1 MSILNK
7 ISLILGKEK
16 ISLILGK
23 ETGLKQSVLPLSIL
37 SGIVLILFFLIVGD
51 LREFFEAGGPVLW
64 GILLV
69 TMIMW
74 TLIIERFWYF
84 RNLMPALS
92 NKALN
97 QWNDISNKG
106 DWFSMR
112 IRDQII
118 SEVSAETRKFILT
131 IETMMQILPL
141 LGLLGTVVGMIKVF
155 DVMTFFGTGNARLM
169 ASGVS
174 QATIPTMAGLVAAIS
189 GVYIANLLKRKAE
202 DEINKVAD
210 QLIIHE

>member
-1 MSILNK
+1 MSVLNK
-7 ISLILGKEK
+7 LSSII
-16 ISLILGK
+16 GK
-23 ETGLKQSVLPLSIL
+23 ETDLKQSALSLSIL
-37 SGIVLILFFLIVGD
+37 AGLVLIIFFIIAGD

-84 RNLMPALS
+84 KNLMPSLTS
-92 NKALN
+92 DALN
-97 QWNDISNKG
+97 QWSVISNKG
-106 DWFSMR
+106 DWYSMR

-118 SEVSAETRKFILT
+118 SQVSAETKKFILT

-189 GVYIANLLKRKAE
+189 GLYIANLLKRKAD
-202 DEINKVAD
+202 DEINKIAD
-210 QLIIHE
+210 QLTISE

>member
-7 ISLILGKEK
+7 ISSIIGT
-16 ISLILGK
+16 
-23 ETGLKQSVLPLSIL
+23 ETDLKQSALPLSIL
-37 SGIVLILFFLIVGD
+37 SGLVLIIFFIIAGE

-84 RNLMPALS
+84 KNLMPALS
-92 NKALN
+92 DKALN
-97 QWNDISNKG
+97 QWSNISNKG

-118 SEVSAETRKFILT
+118 SEVSGETRKFLLT

>member
-7 ISLILGKEK
+7 LSSII
-16 ISLILGK
+16 GK
-23 ETGLKQSVLPLSIL
+23 ETDLKQSALSLSVLAGL
-37 SGIVLILFFLIVGD
+37 VLIIFFVIAAD

-84 RNLMPALS
+84 KNLMPSLT
-92 NKALN
+92 NDALN
-97 QWNDISNKG
+97 QWGTVSNKG
-106 DWFSMR
+106 DWYSMR

-189 GVYIANLLKRKAE
+189 GLYIANLLKRKAE
-202 DEINKVAD
+202 DEINKIAD
-210 QLIIHE
+210 QLTISE

>member
-1 MSILNK
+1 MI
-7 ISLILGKEK
+7 IFF
-16 ISLILGK
+16 
-23 ETGLKQSVLPLSIL
+23 
-37 SGIVLILFFLIVGD
+37 IVAGD

-84 RNLMPALS
+84 KNLMPSLTS
-92 NKALN
+92 DALN
-97 QWNDISNKG
+97 QWSVISNKG
-106 DWFSMR
+106 DWYSMR

-118 SEVSAETRKFILT
+118 SQVSAETKKFILT

-189 GVYIANLLKRKAE
+189 GLYIANLLKRKAD
-202 DEINKVAD
+202 DEINKIAD
-210 QLIIHE
+210 QLTISE

>member
-7 ISLILGKEK
+7 LSSII
-16 ISLILGK
+16 GK
-23 ETGLKQSVLPLSIL
+23 ETDLKQSALSLSVLAGL
-37 SGIVLILFFLIVGD
+37 VLIIFFMIAGD

-84 RNLMPALS
+84 KNLMPSLT
-92 NKALN
+92 NDALN
-97 QWNDISNKG
+97 QWSTVSSKG
-106 DWFSMR
+106 DWYSMR

-189 GVYIANLLKRKAE
+189 GLYIANLLKRKAE
-202 DEINKVAD
+202 DEINKIAD
-210 QLIIHE
+210 QLTISE

>member
-1 MSILNK
+1 MSILN
-7 ISLILGKEK
+7 K

-112 IRDQII
+112 IRDQIC
-118 SEVSAETRKFILT
+118 
-131 IETMMQILPL
+131 L
-141 LGLLGTVVGMIKVF
+141 LYTSPSPR
-155 DVMTFFGTGNARLM
+155 D
-169 ASGVS
+169 
-174 QATIPTMAGLVAAIS
+174 
-189 GVYIANLLKRKAE
+189 
-202 DEINKVAD
+202 
-210 QLIIHE
+210 

>member
-7 ISLILGKEK
+7 ISLILGKE
-16 ISLILGK
+16 
-23 ETGLKQSVLPLSIL
+23 TGLNKQSVLPLSIL
-37 SGIVLILFFLIVGD
+37 SGIVLILFFLIVRD

>member
-7 ISLILGKEK
+7 LSSIIE
-16 ISLILGK
+16 K
-23 ETGLKQSVLPLSIL
+23 ETDLKQSALPLSIL
-37 SGIVLILFFLIVGD
+37 AGLVLIIFFIIAGD

-74 TLIIERFWYF
+74 TLIIERFSYF
-84 RNLMPALS
+84 KNLMPSLTNGALS
-92 NKALN
+92 
-97 QWNDISNKG
+97 QWSAVSNKG
-106 DWFSMR
+106 DWYSMR

-189 GVYIANLLKRKAE
+189 GLYIANLLKRKAE
-202 DEINKVAD
+202 DEINKIAD
-210 QLIIHE
+210 QLTISE

>member
-7 ISLILGKEK
+7 LSSII
-16 ISLILGK
+16 GK
-23 ETGLKQSVLPLSIL
+23 ETDLKQSALSLFIL
-37 SGIVLILFFLIVGD
+37 AGLVLIIFFVIAAD

-84 RNLMPALS
+84 KNLMPSLT
-92 NKALN
+92 NDALN
-97 QWNDISNKG
+97 QWGTVSNKG
-106 DWFSMR
+106 DWYSMR

-189 GVYIANLLKRKAE
+189 GLYIANLLKRKAE
-202 DEINKVAD
+202 DEINKIAD
-210 QLIIHE
+210 QLTISE

>member
-1 MSILNK
+1 MSSLKNFLSWFEGQSIGRETAIILATF
-7 ISLILGKEK
+7 SLVGVGFLT
-16 ISLILGK
+16 L
-23 ETGLKQSVLPLSIL
+23 VLPEIR
-37 SGIVLILFFLIVGD
+37 D
-51 LREFFEAGGPVLW
+51 FFEAGGPVLW

-69 TMIMW
+69 TTIMW
-74 TLIIERFWYF
+74 TLIIERFWF
-84 RNLMPALS
+84 FQFLLPVRRHQA
-92 NKALN
+92 
-97 QWNDISNKG
+97 ISEWEAIDNKG

-118 SEVSAETRKFILT
+118 SQVSVDSKKFLLT

-189 GVYIANLLKRKAE
+189 GLYIANLLKRKAD
-202 DEINKVAD
+202 DEVSRVAD
-210 QLIIHE
+210 QLVIE

>member
-7 ISLILGKEK
+7 ITSFIGKE
-16 ISLILGK
+16 SD
-23 ETGLKQSVLPLSIL
+23 LKQSVLPLSIL
-37 SGIVLILFFLIVGD
+37 SGLVLIIFFLIAGE

-84 RNLMPALS
+84 KNMMPSLSDKALS
-92 NKALN
+92 
-97 QWNDISNKG
+97 QWSNISNKG

-118 SEVSAETRKFILT
+118 SEVSGETRKFLLT

>member
-7 ISLILGKEK
+7 ISSIIGT
-16 ISLILGK
+16 
-23 ETGLKQSVLPLSIL
+23 ETDLKQSALPLSIL
-37 SGIVLILFFLIVGD
+37 SGLVLILFFLIAGE

-84 RNLMPALS
+84 KNLMPALS
-92 NKALN
+92 DKALN
-97 QWNDISNKG
+97 QWSNISNKG

-118 SEVSAETRKFILT
+118 SEVSGETRKFLLT

-169 ASGVS
+169 ASGDS

>member
-1 MSILNK
+1 MSVLNK
-7 ISLILGKEK
+7 LSSIIGKKTDLE
-16 ISLILGK
+16 
-23 ETGLKQSVLPLSIL
+23 QSAVSLSIL
-37 SGIVLILFFLIVGD
+37 AGLVMIIFFIVAGD

-84 RNLMPALS
+84 KNLMPSLTS
-92 NKALN
+92 DALN
-97 QWNDISNKG
+97 QWSVVSNKG
-106 DWFSMR
+106 DWYSMR

-118 SEVSAETRKFILT
+118 SEVSAETKKFILT

-189 GVYIANLLKRKAE
+189 GLYIANLLKRKAD
-202 DEINKVAD
+202 DEINKIAD
-210 QLIIHE
+210 QLTISE

>member
-7 ISLILGKEK
+7 LSSII
-16 ISLILGK
+16 GK
-23 ETGLKQSVLPLSIL
+23 ETDLKQSALTLSIL
-37 SGIVLILFFLIVGD
+37 AGLVLIIFFIIAGD

-84 RNLMPALS
+84 KNLMPSLTS
-92 NKALN
+92 DALN
-97 QWNDISNKG
+97 QWSVVSNKG
-106 DWFSMR
+106 DWYSMR

-118 SEVSAETRKFILT
+118 SEVSAETKKFILT

-189 GVYIANLLKRKAE
+189 GLYIANLLKRKAD
-202 DEINKVAD
+202 DEINKIAD
-210 QLIIHE
+210 QLTISE

>member
-7 ISLILGKEK
+7 ISSIIGT
-16 ISLILGK
+16 
-23 ETGLKQSVLPLSIL
+23 ETDLKQSALPLFIL
-37 SGIVLILFFLIVGD
+37 SGLVLILFFLIAGE

-84 RNLMPALS
+84 KNLMPALS
-92 NKALN
+92 DKALN
-97 QWNDISNKG
+97 QWSNISNKG

-118 SEVSAETRKFILT
+118 SEVSGETRKFLLT

-210 QLIIHE
+210 QLIIHK

>member
-7 ISLILGKEK
+7 LSSII
-16 ISLILGK
+16 GK
-23 ETGLKQSVLPLSIL
+23 ETDLKQSAFTLSIL
-37 SGIVLILFFLIVGD
+37 AGLVLIIFFMIAGD

-84 RNLMPALS
+84 KNLMPSLT
-92 NKALN
+92 NDALN
-97 QWNDISNKG
+97 QWSTVSSKG
-106 DWFSMR
+106 DWYSMR

-189 GVYIANLLKRKAE
+189 GLYIANLLKRKAE
-202 DEINKVAD
+202 DEINKIAD
-210 QLIIHE
+210 QLTISE

>member
-1 MSILNK
+1 MSFLKNFLIWFEGQSIGRETTIILA
-7 ISLILGKEK
+7 IFSLVGASFIWLILPE
-16 ISLILGK
+16 IR
-23 ETGLKQSVLPLSIL
+23 
-37 SGIVLILFFLIVGD
+37 D
-51 LREFFEAGGPVLW
+51 FFEAGGPVLW

-69 TMIMW
+69 TTIMW
-74 TLIIERFWYF
+74 TLIIERFWFFQYLLPV
-84 RNLMPALS
+84 RRHQAITEWEAIN
-92 NKALN
+92 
-97 QWNDISNKG
+97 NKG
-106 DWFSMR
+106 DWFSRR

-118 SEVSAETRKFILT
+118 SQVSVDTKKFLLT

-189 GVYIANLLKRKAE
+189 GLYIANLLKRKAD
-202 DEINKVAD
+202 DEVSRVAD
-210 QLIIHE
+210 QLVIE

>member
-1 MSILNK
+1 MSVLNK
-7 ISLILGKEK
+7 LSSIIE
-16 ISLILGK
+16 K
-23 ETGLKQSVLPLSIL
+23 ETDLKQSTVSLSIL
-37 SGIVLILFFLIVGD
+37 AGLVLIIFFIIAGD

-84 RNLMPALS
+84 KNLMPSLT
-92 NKALN
+92 NDVLN
-97 QWNDISNKG
+97 QWSAVSNKG
-106 DWFSMR
+106 DWYSMR

-189 GVYIANLLKRKAE
+189 GLYIANLLKRKAE
-202 DEINKVAD
+202 DEINKIAD
-210 QLIIHE
+210 QLTISE

>member
-1 MSILNK
+1 MSVLNK
-7 ISLILGKEK
+7 LSSII
-16 ISLILGK
+16 GK
-23 ETGLKQSVLPLSIL
+23 ETDLKQSAVSLSIL
-37 SGIVLILFFLIVGD
+37 AGLVLIIFFIIAGD

-84 RNLMPALS
+84 KNLMPSLTS
-92 NKALN
+92 DALN
-97 QWNDISNKG
+97 QWSVVSNKG
-106 DWFSMR
+106 DWYSMR

-118 SEVSAETRKFILT
+118 SEVSAETKKFILT

-189 GVYIANLLKRKAE
+189 GLYIANLLKRKAD
-202 DEINKVAD
+202 DEINKIAD
-210 QLIIHE
+210 QLTISE

>member
-7 ISLILGKEK
+7 ISSIIGT
-16 ISLILGK
+16 
-23 ETGLKQSVLPLSIL
+23 ETDLKQSALPLSIL
-37 SGIVLILFFLIVGD
+37 SGLVLILFFLIAGE

-84 RNLMPALS
+84 KNLMPALS
-92 NKALN
+92 DKALN
-97 QWNDISNKG
+97 QWSNISNKG

-118 SEVSAETRKFILT
+118 SEVSGETRKFLLT

-210 QLIIHE
+210 LSLIHI

>member
-1 MSILNK
+1 MSYLKNFLSWFEVQSIGRETAIILAAFSLVGVGLV
-7 ISLILGKEK
+7 SLILPE
-16 ISLILGK
+16 IR
-23 ETGLKQSVLPLSIL
+23 
-37 SGIVLILFFLIVGD
+37 D
-51 LREFFEAGGPVLW
+51 FFEVGGPVLW

-69 TMIMW
+69 TTIMW
-74 TLIIERFWYF
+74 TLIIERFWF
-84 RNLMPALS
+84 FQFLLPVRRHQAMSEWEAI
-92 NKALN
+92 
-97 QWNDISNKG
+97 DNKG

-118 SEVSAETRKFILT
+118 SQVSVDTKKFLLT

-189 GVYIANLLKRKAE
+189 GLYIANLLKRKAD
-202 DEINKVAD
+202 DEVSRVAD
-210 QLIIHE
+210 KLVIE